1 MKQSDQNAFELLR
14 PKLTSLAYR
23 MLGERA
29 AAEDIVQDAWMAW
42 NNIEKSNIEV
52 PAAWLYRVTNRLAID
67 ALRSARARR
76 ESYIGPWLPEALLEN
91 DAPTPEDSFAHA
103 RECELALLWA
113 MERLSTEERSA
124 FILRKAFDID
134 YSDIAQALGKTT
146 SACRKLVS
154 RAKQKVKSETGTIQT
169 EPTENAEI
177 LQRFAQA
184 CITQDHQEV
193 IKLLAPNVLAIAD
206 GGGKVRAALRP
217 LKGAQEVAQVV
228 LALSSKVSPDSDI
241 AFTVINGQAAF
252 RIAGSAGQNML
263 STVRVN
269 ADGLIE
275 WIYVM
280 RNPEKL
286 PKELF

>member
-1 MKQSDQNAFELLR
+1 MKQSDQIAFELQR
-14 PKLTSLAYR
+14 PKLISLAYR

-42 NNIEKSNIEV
+42 NSIEKSSIEV

-67 ALRSARARR
+67 ALRSAHARR
-76 ESYIGPWLPEALLEN
+76 ESYIGPWLPEALLGN
-91 DAPTPEDSFAHA
+91 DSPTPEDSFSHA

-113 MERLSTEERSA
+113 MERLSPEERSA

-134 YSDIAQALGKTT
+134 YSDIAHALTKSEG
-146 SACRKLVS
+146 ACRKLVS
-154 RAKQKVKSETGTIQT
+154 RAKQKVKSKTGTIQT
-169 EPTENAEI
+169 EPIKNAEM

-184 CITQDHQEV
+184 CIAQDHQEV
-193 IKLLAPNVLAIAD
+193 LSLLAPNVMAMSD

-217 LKGAQEVAQVV
+217 LIGPEEVAQVV
-228 LALSSKVSPDSDI
+228 LALSSKVSPDTDI
-241 AFTVINGQAAF
+241 AITKINGQAAF
-252 RIAGSAGQNML
+252 RITGSAEQNML

-269 ADGLIE
+269 AEGLIE

-286 PKELF
+286 PIY